1 MDSEA
6 IPLNKRE
13 QAFIDSFVVCLN
25 KRKAAI
31 DAGYSEGCAKQRG
44 YDIYNRLHV
53 KEAIEE
59 KLKERTSTS
68 NEVVKWI
75 DNVKHGNM
83 ADYFKE
89 VQVLHTPRIIVSL
102 QVIIDRIQEEIDFED
117 EYRQAVIMT
126 EEENDSWFKDQ
137 QSKRDR
143 KLRYEIELK
152 RNPLATRIIDGETQ
166 FITEMQLDIAAVIA
180 DKERGIIKS
189 VKYTKEGIQIEMYS
203 ALDAAEKLLKVHGA
217 YEKDNEQSRPLVPKI
232 MRVEIV
238 PPLPIDE

>member
-1 MDSEA
+1 MESE
-6 IPLNKRE
+6 IKQPSKKE
-13 QAFIDSFVVCLN
+13 QAFIDAYVICLN
-25 KRKAAI
+25 KSKAAVQV
-31 DAGYSEGCAKQRG
+31 GYSDRTARQIG
-44 YDIYNRLHV
+44 YEISNRPHV
-53 KEAIEE
+53 KEAIEI
-59 KLKERTSTS
+59 KLKELTSTS
-68 NEVVKWI
+68 NDVIKWV
-75 DNVKHGNM
+75 DNVKQGNM
-83 ADYFKE
+83 ADYFKP

-137 QSKRDR
+137 QSRRDR

-152 RNPLATRIIDGETQ
+152 RNPLATRIIDGETG

-217 YEKDNEQSRPLVPKI
+217 YEKDNSQKMPIFPSIDINIVRP
-232 MRVEIV
+232 VE
-238 PPLPIDE
+238 E